1 MSSFGQS
8 RKSKSLLDDSNL
20 SGPDEE
26 EEVVTA
32 AEVYRQLEQA
42 WMNEKLAP
50 ELLHARSEVVECM
63 LEQVKEMEENVRR
76 VKKGDFV
83 ASLHQLE
90 VERLRYLLASYLRT
104 RLVKVEKFV
113 FDLLAEEDDRSVEEP
128 SRMSSEELAY
138 ARVYCKNVE
147 SHMSSLVLE
156 HMPANLQTL
165 NKEKIAVRPNLDSYV
180 FLKVKRR
187 CEGVLVDDED
197 EEAVDL
203 EEGSQ
208 HLMRYR
214 PIVSLVANDS
224 VSLI

>member
-1 MSSFGQS
+1 MLSFG
-8 RKSKSLLDDSNL
+8 KSKSVLNDSNL

-26 EEVVTA
+26 EEIVTA
-32 AEVYRQLEQA
+32 AEVYKQLEQA

-50 ELLHARSEVVECM
+50 ELLHAKSEVVECM
-63 LEQVKEMEENVRR
+63 LEQIKEMEENIRR

-104 RLVKVEKFV
+104 RLLKVEKFA
-113 FDLLAEEDDRSVEEP
+113 FDLLAEDFRGVEQP

-138 ARVYCKNVE
+138 AKEYCKNIE
-147 SHMSSLVLE
+147 SHMNSLVLE
-156 HMPANLQTL
+156 HMPVNLQAL

-180 FLKVKRR
+180 FLKVKQR
-187 CEGVLVDDED
+187 CEGVLVDEED
-197 EEAVDL
+197 EEPTDL
-203 EEGSQ
+203 EEDSQ
-208 HLMRYR
+208 HLMRYK
-214 PIVSLVANDS
+214 PIMSLVANDS